1 MQNQAP
7 KLVIMAAG
15 MGSRFGGL
23 KQMEPVDKE
32 GHSIIDFSMYDAR
45 RAGFRDL
52 VFIIKREHDAL
63 FRERIGNRMERFFN
77 VEYVYQELTDIPAG
91 CTVPDGRV
99 KPWGTGQAIACCR
112 NVLHGPFA
120 VINSDDFYGRTAFSE
135 IYEFLRTNDDE
146 HCYAMVGYRV
156 RNTVTEFGSVA
167 RGVCE
172 VQNGMLM
179 GITERTK
186 IYQRGDHA
194 AYTEDG
200 EHFVDLPG
208 DTIVSMNI
216 WGFTQPTVSEF
227 WTRLGAFFEKE
238 VPLDPLKREFYL
250 PSVVNQQ
257 LEEGTARVRVLPCEE
272 VWHGVTY
279 REDLASVKEAIRA
292 LKAAGVYEERLWPDT
307 KD

>member
-216 WGFTQPTVSEF
+216 WGFTQPAVSEF

-279 REDLASVKEAIRA
+279 REDLASVKEAICA
-292 LKAAGVYEERLWPDT
+292 LKAAGVYEERLWPD
-307 KD
+307 

>member
-23 KQMEPVDKE
+23 KQMAPVDKE

-279 REDLASVKEAIRA
+279 REDLASVKEAICA
-292 LKAAGVYEERLWPDT
+292 LKAAGVYEERLWPD
-307 KD
+307 

>member
-1 MQNQAP
+1 ME
-7 KLVIMAAG
+7 KITLVILAAG

-279 REDLASVKEAIRA
+279 REDLASVKEAICA
-292 LKAAGVYEERLWPDT
+292 LKAAGVYEERLWPD
-307 KD
+307 

>member
-32 GHSIIDFSMYDAR
+32 RHSIIDFSMYDAR

-279 REDLASVKEAIRA
+279 REDLASVKEAICA
-292 LKAAGVYEERLWPDT
+292 LKAAGVYEERLWPD
-307 KD
+307 

>member
-45 RAGFRDL
+45 RVGFRDL

-279 REDLASVKEAIRA
+279 REDLASVKEAICA
-292 LKAAGVYEERLWPDT
+292 LKAAGVYEERLWPD
-307 KD
+307 

>member
-279 REDLASVKEAIRA
+279 REDLASVKEAICA
-292 LKAAGVYEERLWPDT
+292 LKAAGVYEERLWPD
-307 KD
+307 

>member
-257 LEEGTARVRVLPCEE
+257 LEEGTARVREE

-279 REDLASVKEAIRA
+279 REDLASVKEAICA
-292 LKAAGVYEERLWPDT
+292 LKAAGVYEERLWPD
-307 KD
+307 

>member
-146 HCYAMVGYRV
+146 HCYAIVGYRV

-279 REDLASVKEAIRA
+279 REDLASVKEAICA
-292 LKAAGVYEERLWPDT
+292 LKAAGVYEERLWPD
-307 KD
+307 

>member
-91 CTVPDGRV
+91 CTIPDGRV

-279 REDLASVKEAIRA
+279 REDLASVKEAICA
-292 LKAAGVYEERLWPDT
+292 LKAAGVYEERLWPD
-307 KD
+307 

>member
-1 MQNQAP
+1 
-7 KLVIMAAG
+7 

-279 REDLASVKEAIRA
+279 REDLASVKEAICA
-292 LKAAGVYEERLWPDT
+292 LKAAGVYEERLWPD
-307 KD
+307 

>member
-279 REDLASVKEAIRA
+279 REDLASVKEAICA
-292 LKAAGVYEERLWPDT
+292 LKAAGVYEECLWPD
-307 KD
+307 

>member
-279 REDLASVKEAIRA
+279 REDLASVKKAICA
-292 LKAAGVYEERLWPDT
+292 LKAAGVYEERLWPD
-307 KD
+307 

>member
-120 VINSDDFYGRTAFSE
+120 VINSDDFYGRTAFSK

-279 REDLASVKEAIRA
+279 REDLASVKEAICA
-292 LKAAGVYEERLWPDT
+292 LKAAGVYEERLWPD
-307 KD
+307 

>member
-23 KQMEPVDKE
+23 MQMEPVDKE

-279 REDLASVKEAIRA
+279 REDLASVKEAICA
-292 LKAAGVYEERLWPDT
+292 LKAAGVYEERLWPD
-307 KD
+307 

>member
-1 MQNQAP
+1 MHQDAP

-272 VWHGVTY
+272 VWYGVTY
-279 REDLASVKEAIRA
+279 REDLASVKEAICA
-292 LKAAGVYEERLWPDT
+292 LKAAGVYEERLWPD
-307 KD
+307 

>member
-15 MGSRFGGL
+15 MGSRFGWL

-77 VEYVYQELTDIPAG
+77 VEYIYQELTDIPAG

-279 REDLASVKEAIRA
+279 REDLASVKEAICA
-292 LKAAGVYEERLWPDT
+292 LKAAGVYEERLWPD
-307 KD
+307 

>member
-1 MQNQAP
+1 MQKQAP

-279 REDLASVKEAIRA
+279 REDLASVKDAIRA
-292 LKAAGVYEERLWPDT
+292 LKAAGVYEERLWPD
-307 KD
+307 

>member
-32 GHSIIDFSMYDAR
+32 GHSNIDFSMYDAR

-279 REDLASVKEAIRA
+279 REDLASVKEAICA
-292 LKAAGVYEERLWPDT
+292 LKAAGVYEERLWPD
-307 KD
+307 